1 MSTMTTP
8 VWATNAGTWDD
19 GDGEYRIVSRT
30 DLVAGHKIGL
40 DGVQEVDG
48 RITEV
53 SLGLHGID
61 GRVLT
66 DPVADILE
74 TALALIDLANKLA
87 GDDHEGYA
95 DAMIRALDR
104 RAGERTVPSHT

>member
-8 VWATNAGTWDD
+8 AWATSAGTWGD
-19 GDGEYRIVSRT
+19 GDAEYRIVSRT
-30 DLVAGHKIGL
+30 DLVAGHKVAL
-40 DGVQEVDG
+40 DGVQEAEGQV
-48 RITEV
+48 TEV
-53 SLGLHGID
+53 SLRLDDID

-66 DPVADILE
+66 DPVADIIE
-74 TALALIDLANKLA
+74 TALALMDLANKLA

-104 RAGERTVPSHT
+104 RAGERTVPAHT